1 MREGYYAVNVLV
13 KSPEGIPLVRDPKK
27 PIWCWKFPGGGSQE
41 NELPENTAIRETEE
55 ETGIILK
62 KKNLKLLY
70 KEDRGTH
77 IFLFFEAKAP
87 SSENLKKIGNDD
99 EEVKVFSLDEIK
111 SMKDFFPNHRKVLEK
126 LEII

>member
-1 MREGYYAVNVLV
+1 
-13 KSPEGIPLVRDPKK
+13 
-27 PIWCWKFPGGGSQE
+27 
-41 NELPENTAIRETEE
+41 LPENTAIRETEE

-70 KEDRGTH
+70 KEYRGTH